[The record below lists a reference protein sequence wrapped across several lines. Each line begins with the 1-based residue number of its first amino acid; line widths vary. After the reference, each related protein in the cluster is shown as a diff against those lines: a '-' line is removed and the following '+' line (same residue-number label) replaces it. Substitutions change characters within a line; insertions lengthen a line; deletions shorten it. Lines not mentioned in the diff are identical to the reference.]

1 MALITLQNISI
12 AFGGSKVIDELNLQ
26 IEKNQRICLLGRNGA
41 GKSTL
46 MKIISGNLHP
56 DTGIVQKD
64 QAVTIAYFAQNIPS
78 DLQGSVFDIIA
89 KGLGKRGELLLK
101 YHQQELCGADNNIMA
116 NLHEQMDTFKVWS
129 AVEEINTISS
139 RMGLDVDLDY
149 QSLSGGLKRR
159 VLLARALVSDPDLLL
174 LDEPTN
180 HLDIDAIAWLEE
192 YLLRFRKTLFFVT
205 HDRLLLKRLAT
216 RIIEL
221 DRGKLADWSC
231 DYDTFL
237 ERKQAVLEAEEKEWV
252 NFDKKLA
259 QEEIWIRRGI
269 RARRTRNE
277 GRVRALFKMREE
289 RKNRRLR
296 EGNAAMKLSEAEKS
310 GKIVLQAQDIS
321 FNYDD
326 KSLITDF
333 SATISRGYKIGV
345 IGPNGCGKTTL
356 INLLLGKLNP
366 QNGSI
371 KYGSN
376 LEIAYFDQ
384 MREQLD
390 ESKTVWENVLPN
402 GNMVTIDG
410 KDRHIITYLQ
420 DFLFTPERSKT
431 PVRNLSGGER
441 NRLLLA
447 RLFTRPANLLVFDEP
462 TNDLD
467 AETLELL
474 EELLVDFKG
483 TVLLISHD
491 RAFLNNVVTSTFVF
505 EGDGNVKEYIGGYDD
520 WLLQKQNQLLN
531 AKPAEKKDKKFIYKE
546 KKKTTQKKK
555 RTFKEN
561 QELKTLPGVIESL
574 EAQLEDIHSKM
585 ADPEL
590 YRKKEKII
598 ALKEELTKVESEL
611 SQSYERWE
619 YLESI
624 DEN

>member
-1 MALITLQNISI
+1 MALISLQNINI
-12 AFGGSKVIDELNLQ
+12 AFGGSKVLDGLNLQ

-46 MKIISGNLHP
+46 MKIISGNLQP

-64 QAVTIAYFAQNIPS
+64 QAVTIAYFAQYIPTN
-78 DLQGSVFDIIA
+78 LQGSAFDIIA
-89 KGLGKRGELLLK
+89 KGLDRRGDLLLK
-101 YHQQELCGADNNIMA
+101 YHKQEALGENDELIA
-116 NLHEQMDTFKVWS
+116 NLHEQMDALNVWS
-129 AVEEINTISS
+129 AFEEINAISS
-139 RMGLDVDLDY
+139 RMGLDVNAEY
-149 QSLSGGLKRR
+149 QSLSGGQKRR
-159 VLLARALVSDPDLLL
+159 VLLARALVLDPDLLL

-180 HLDIDAIAWLEE
+180 HLDIEAIAWLEE
-192 YLLRFRKTLFFVT
+192 YLLRSNKTLLFVT

-221 DRGKLADWSC
+221 DRGSLTDWTC
-231 DYDTFL
+231 DYETFL
-237 ERKQAVLEAEEKEWV
+237 KRKQAVLETEEKEWA

-259 QEEIWIRRGI
+259 EEEIWIRRGI

-289 RKNRRLR
+289 RKQRRLR
-296 EGNAAMKLSEAEKS
+296 EGNMKMKLSQADRS
-310 GKIVLQAQDIS
+310 GKIVLQADATSFGYEDKLLIS
-321 FNYDD
+321 
-326 KSLITDF
+326 DF
-333 SATISRGYKIGV
+333 STIIVRGDKIGI

-366 QNGSI
+366 QKGSV
-371 KYGSN
+371 KQGSN
-376 LEIAYFDQ
+376 LKIAYFDQ

-390 ESKTVWENVLPN
+390 ESKSVWENVLPN

-410 KDRHIITYLQ
+410 KSRHIVTYLQ

-431 PVRNLSGGER
+431 PVKNLSGGER

-447 RLFTRPANLLVFDEP
+447 RLFTQPANLLVFDEP

-474 EELLVDFKG
+474 EELLIDFKG

-505 EGDGNVKEYIGGYDD
+505 EGAGKVKEYIGGYDD
-520 WLLQKQNQLLN
+520 WLIQKQ
-531 AKPAEKKDKKFIYKE
+531 AKKETKKTDKKTE
-546 KKKTTQKKK
+546 KKKLYQEEKKTKQKKK

-561 QELKTLPGVIESL
+561 QELKGLPAIIDSL
-574 EAQLEDIHSKM
+574 EAELEAIHTKM
-585 ADPEL
+585 AAPDVYRNKDQVVSLKDEL
-590 YRKKEKII
+590 N
-598 ALKEELTKVESEL
+598 KVESEL
-611 SQSYERWE
+611 SQAYARWE
-619 YLESI
+619 NLESI
-624 DEN
+624 EE

>member
-1 MALITLQNISI
+1 MALLSLQNISI
-12 AFGGSKVIDELNLQ
+12 AFGGHKILDNLNLQ

-46 MKIISGNLHP
+46 MKIISGSLLP
-56 DTGIVQKD
+56 DTGLVQKD
-64 QAVTIAYFAQNIPS
+64 QAVTIGHFEQHIPTELEGTAF
-78 DLQGSVFDIIA
+78 DLIS
-89 KGLGKRGELLLK
+89 KGLGKRGDLLLK
-101 YHQQELCGADNNIMA
+101 YHQLESQGADSDEMTK
-116 NLHEQMDTFKVWS
+116 LHGQMEIHHVWS
-129 AVEEINTISS
+129 ALEEINTISS
-139 RMGLDVDLDY
+139 RMALDLDLEY
-149 QSLSGGLKRR
+149 QSLSGGQKRR

-180 HLDIDAIAWLEE
+180 HLDIEAIAWLEE
-192 YLLRFRKTLFFVT
+192 YLLRFPKTLLFVT

-216 RIIEL
+216 RIVEI
-221 DRGKLADWSC
+221 DRGVLVDWSC

-237 ERKQAVLEAEEKEWV
+237 KRKQSVLDAEEKEWA
-252 NFDKKLA
+252 NLDKKQA
-259 QEEIWIRRGI
+259 QEEIWIRKGI

-277 GRVRALFKMREE
+277 GRVRALFKMRAEQ
-289 RKNRRLR
+289 KNRRLR
-296 EGNAAMKLSEAEKS
+296 EGNVQMRLSEAEKS
-310 GKIVLQAQDIS
+310 GKIVLEAEAIS

-326 KSLITDF
+326 KPLLDDF
-333 SATISRGYKIGV
+333 STTIARRDRIGV

-356 INLLLGKLNP
+356 INLLLGQLKP
-366 QNGSI
+366 QKGRI
-371 KYGSN
+371 KHGTN

-410 KDRHIITYLQ
+410 KDRHIVTYLQ

-431 PVRNLSGGER
+431 PVRSLSGGER

-447 RLFTRPANLLVFDEP
+447 RLFTRPSNLLVFDEP

-467 AETLELL
+467 VETLELL

-505 EGDGNVKEYIGGYDD
+505 GTDGTVNEFVGGYDD
-520 WLLQKQNQLLN
+520 WLLQKQDQTTEV
-531 AKPAEKKDKKFIYKE
+531 KQAEKIDKKKLYKE
-546 KKKTTQKKK
+546 EKKNKQVKK

-561 QELKTLPGVIESL
+561 QELKSLPGLIESL
-574 EAQLEDIHSKM
+574 EKQVDDIHTKM
-585 ADPEL
+585 ADPEI
-590 YRKKEKII
+590 YRLKDEII
-598 ALKEELTKVESEL
+598 KLKDELEQVESLL
-611 SQSYERWE
+611 SISYARWE

-624 DEN
+624 EK